1 MREDTAPDVFTS
13 FADGILTFP
22 TRLVRKGTIYAAT
35 QQSKNDNQHH
45 SVLLLVKDNCDRRI
59 SHSQSIPSSY
69 HTIQLR
75 DAYKSSYFL
84 SK

>member
-45 SVLLLVKDNCDRRI
+45 RA
-59 SHSQSIPSSY
+59 P
-69 HTIQLR
+69 
-75 DAYKSSYFL
+75 L
-84 SK
+84 SKRQL

>member
-13 FADGILTFP
+13 SADGILTFP

-45 SVLLLVKDNCDRRI
+45 SVLL
-59 SHSQSIPSSY
+59 
-69 HTIQLR
+69 
-75 DAYKSSYFL
+75 
-84 SK
+84 